1 MLGGCYE
8 ENAVHLSY
16 CYLFGDGLV
25 ASTRVV
31 DLEKRLL
38 SCPPCR
44 PWARSVD
51 SPSFSRF
58 AQLQGSL
65 PCMSLAASERFE
77 GDEVFWVRLRI
88 VIRDKDL
95 GRVNIVNC

>member
-1 MLGGCYE
+1 MSGGPEKASPVMSTLPTLG
-8 ENAVHLSY
+8 
-16 CYLFGDGLV
+16 
-25 ASTRVV
+25 
-31 DLEKRLL
+31 KI
-38 SCPPCR
+38 
-44 PWARSVD
+44 
-51 SPSFSRF
+51 SRF